1 MRHPYEKVIR
11 IELISMISAVLIG
24 IIALIKGYIIFIF
37 ICFFLITLSLFAEA
51 IILWFTYQKVQSGKQ
66 LIRAFM
72 ILILAVYIAFK

>member
-37 ICFFLITLSLFAEA
+37 ICFFLITLSLLAEA